1 LSADTTGGSKRFS
14 PHLYPTKEDKNLMTI
29 EIEKKSRAQENSMK
43 ITVSRNGPYI
53 VTGGVP
59 LTTSEIRHD
68 EEGNCRVWREVKR
81 YPLQENYALC
91 RCGNSKN
98 KPFCD
103 GAHTKVHFDVTETGD
118 YGPYSEGAN
127 VIFGPVLTLTDNKH
141 LCVHAGFCVRAGG
154 TWDLVRRSDNHDAR
168 DTAIEEV
175 FNCPSG
181 RLVVLDN
188 ATEKAI
194 EPEFEKSIVIVESH
208 PRHEQGPLWVRGGIP
223 IESAD
228 GKLYEIRNRVTL
240 CRCGK
245 SKNKPFCDGSHI
257 ER

>member
-1 LSADTTGGSKRFS
+1 MA
-14 PHLYPTKEDKNLMTI
+14 N
-29 EIEKKSRAQENSMK
+29 EIEKKPKIPENSMK

-59 LTTSEIRHD
+59 LIVSEICND
-68 EEGNCRVWREVKR
+68 EEGYCKDWREVKR
-81 YPLQENYALC
+81 YPLKERYALC
-91 RCGNSKN
+91 RCGKSEN

-103 GAHTKVHFDVTETGD
+103 GIHTKIHFDGTETGD
-118 YGPYSEGAN
+118 YEPYIEGAD
-127 VIFGPVLTLTDNKH
+127 VISGPVLTLIDNEH

-154 TWDLVRRSDNHDAR
+154 TWKLVRQSNNPEAR
-168 DTAIEEV
+168 DTAIEETC
-175 FNCPSG
+175 NCPSG
-181 RLVVLDN
+181 RLVIIDN
-188 ATEKAI
+188 ATGKAI

-245 SKNKPFCDGSHI
+245 SENKPFCDGSHI
-257 ER
+257 EG